1 MTFKVFNSI
10 VLLGKAYTLIDE
22 KKEMEK
28 EANYKK
34 FDKQDY
40 IIDQNSLDKFEQVF
54 QKSPIRG
61 RAPQDAE
68 SNLSQ
73 SIPNIHK
80 KCAETEL
87 RKTES
92 VMELSVSRQKK
103 LEIHSDIL
111 EEKHESCSDNDL
123 FKMSTPKEQYLEP
136 GVEEVLGHIKTQSV
150 TKRTSA
156 QSTDGNEAGH
166 SSEDCISSITST
178 TIRRRLT
185 STESTV

>member
-22 KKEMEK
+22 KKAMEK
-28 EANYKK
+28 ESDCKK

-40 IIDQNSLDKFEQVF
+40 IIDQSALDKFEQVY
-54 QKSPIRG
+54 QKSPNRTKS
-61 RAPQDAE
+61 PQDVE
-68 SNLSQ
+68 SSLSQ

-92 VMELSVSRQKK
+92 VMELSVSGQKK
-103 LEIHSDIL
+103 LDIHSDIL
-111 EEKHESCSDNDL
+111 EEKHESSSDNDL
-123 FKMSTPKEQYLEP
+123 LKLSTPNEQSLEP
-136 GVEEVLGHIKTQSV
+136 GVVEVLGHSV
-150 TKRTSA
+150 QCTN
-156 QSTDGNEAGH
+156 DNEADH
-166 SSEDCISSITST
+166 SSEDFVTSVPST
-178 TIRRRLT
+178 TARRRLT